1 MTTDGRTDPFSAA
14 WKEKR
19 KVDEADVQ
27 KARSGVVD
35 RICQIDRKR
44 TTDVSFR
51 LLASQPGSSLAS
63 CSFVLLET
71 STQSVSLLPMIHPE
85 K

>member
-1 MTTDGRTDPFSAA
+1 MASAKDPFSAA

-35 RICQIDRKR
+35 RMYQIDRKKNN
-44 TTDVSFR
+44 
-51 LLASQPGSSLAS
+51 G
-63 CSFVLLET
+63 
-71 STQSVSLLPMIHPE
+71 
-85 K
+85 